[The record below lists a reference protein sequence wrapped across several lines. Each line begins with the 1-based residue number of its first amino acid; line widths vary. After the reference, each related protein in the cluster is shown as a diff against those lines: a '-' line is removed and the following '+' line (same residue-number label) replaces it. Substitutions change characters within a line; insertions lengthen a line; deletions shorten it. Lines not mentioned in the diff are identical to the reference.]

1 MALNLPKP
9 IAEYLAAVEE
19 KNSNGLAGCFAEN
32 AIVLDEGGTY
42 RGRDAIRAWSE
53 ETHGKYKYTMEALD
67 ASLTGDTVRLR
78 AKITG
83 SFPGSRP
90 VELDYFFILANDKIA
105 SLKID

>member
-1 MALNLPKP
+1 MALKLPQP

-19 KNSNGLAGCFAEN
+19 HNSQRLAGCFAEN
-32 AIVLDEGGTY
+32 AVVHDEGGTHH
-42 RGRDAIRAWSE
+42 GRDAIRTWSE
-53 ETHGKYKYTMEALD
+53 ETQGKYNYTMDALD
-67 ASLTGDTVRLR
+67 ASVTGDTVRLR

-83 SFPGSRP
+83 SFPGSP